1 MSNSSINEILWT
13 KHELISAS
21 KGKDLTTKFL
31 NNKKITGISI
41 DTRSIQQNDLF
52 IAIKGENFD
61 GHDFLEKAIQKGAS
75 GVIVSCKDS
84 ALRYNGLFVKNTHA
98 ALINFAEFSRNRFKG
113 KTIGITGSNGKTTT
127 KDMAKVIFSEFGKT
141 FATPGNN
148 NNIIGLSLSLMKL
161 PSNFNYCILELGMS
175 KKNELKKLSLIAK
188 PDLIIISNVSNNH
201 LENFKSEKDIA
212 LAKSEI
218 FHGLIKNGQI
228 ILNYDNKWY
237 SFLKKIA
244 LNYTDQIIPF
254 GVKKSVFSV
263 FQEKDSFLIKS
274 ENFKT
279 NLYHLPHHLALNLI
293 SILTV
298 VKCLKLDLNKIKEK
312 IKYLSPSDGRG
323 NQFKLRINANK
334 TITVINDAYNSSP
347 HSLKT
352 SLTNLYKN
360 NSNKYVLIIGDM
372 LELGPNSYTY
382 HKKIIPFLKKIS
394 PKTLFTIGNI
404 SKILTDNLKNN
415 FVCRH
420 FKNIKLLEV
429 SFDKLVHNNDTV
441 FVKGSNGTGLYK
453 FCKNLEK
460 KYELGE

>member
-1 MSNSSINEILWT
+1 MNTNSKNEILWT
-13 KHELISAS
+13 KDELIKAS
-21 KGKDLTTKFL
+21 KGKDLSTKFL
-31 NNKKITGISI
+31 NEKKITGISI

-52 IAIKGENFD
+52 IAIKGKNYD
-61 GHDFLEKAIQKGAS
+61 GHDFLEKALKKGAS

-84 ALRYNGLFVKNTHA
+84 AIKYNGLFVKNTYV
-98 ALINFAEFSRNRFKG
+98 ALINFAKFSRNRFKG
-113 KTIGITGSNGKTTT
+113 KIIAITGSNGKTTT
-127 KDMAKVIFSEFGKT
+127 KDFAKIMFNEFGKT

-161 PSNFNYCILELGMS
+161 PYNCHYCILELGMS

-188 PDLIIISNVSNNH
+188 PNLIIISNVSNNH
-201 LENFKSEKDIA
+201 LENFESEEDIA

-218 FHGLIKNGQI
+218 FHGLEKNGQV
-228 ILNYDNKWY
+228 ILNYDNKWF
-237 SFLKKIA
+237 SFLKKVA
-244 LNYTDQIIPF
+244 LNYTNQVIPF
-254 GVKKSVFSV
+254 GIKKSIFSI
-263 FQEKDSFLIKS
+263 FQKKGSFLIKS

-279 NLYHLPHHLALNLI
+279 NLNHLPHHLVLNLI

-298 VKCLKLDLNKIKEK
+298 IKLLKLDLNKIKEK
-312 IKYLSPSDGRG
+312 IKSISPSDGRG
-323 NQFKLRINANK
+323 NQFKLRIDSNK

-372 LELGPNSYTY
+372 LELGPNSYSY
-382 HKKIIPFLKKIS
+382 HKKIIPFVKKLN
-394 PKTLFTIGNI
+394 PKILLTIGNL
-404 SKILTDNLKNN
+404 SKILSDNLKNN
-415 FVCRH
+415 IICKH
-420 FKNIKLLEV
+420 FQNIKLLETN
-429 SFDKLVHNNDTV
+429 FKKLVQNNDTV
-441 FVKGSNGTGLYK
+441 FVKGSNSIGLYK

>member
-1 MSNSSINEILWT
+1 MSTNSKDKILWT
-13 KHELISAS
+13 KNELIKAS
-21 KGKDLTTKFL
+21 KGLDLTEKFL
-31 NNKKITGISI
+31 NDKKITGISI
-41 DTRSIQQNDLF
+41 DTRSINHNDLF
-52 IAIKGENFD
+52 IAIKGKNYD
-61 GHDFLEKAIQKGAS
+61 GHNFLEKAIKKGAS
-75 GVIVSCKDS
+75 GVVVSCKDS
-84 ALRYNGLFVKNTHA
+84 ALRYNGLYVKNTYA
-98 ALINFAEFSRNRFKG
+98 SLINFAEFSRNRFKG
-113 KTIGITGSNGKTTT
+113 KIISITGSNGKTTT
-127 KDMAKVIFSEFGKT
+127 KDMAKIIFKEFGKT

-161 PSNFNYCILELGMS
+161 PYNYNYCILELGMS
-175 KKNELKKLSLIAK
+175 KKSELKKLSLIAK

-218 FHGLIKNGQI
+218 FHGLTKDGQV

-254 GVKKSVFSV
+254 GFKKSIFSV
-263 FQEKDSFLIKS
+263 FQEKDGILIKS
-274 ENFKT
+274 ENFIT
-279 NLYHLPHHLALNLI
+279 NLNHLQHHLALNLI

-298 VKCLKLDLNKIKEK
+298 VKCLKLNLNKIKEK
-312 IKYLSPSDGRG
+312 IKHLSPSDGRG
-323 NQFKLRINANK
+323 NQFRLRINANK

-347 HSLKT
+347 HSLET

-382 HKKIIPFLKKIS
+382 HKKIVPFLKKLS

-404 SKILTDNLKNN
+404 SKILSDNLKNN

-429 SFDKLVHNNDTV
+429 NFDKLVHNNDTV

>member
-31 NNKKITGISI
+31 NNKTITGISI
-41 DTRSIQQNDLF
+41 DTRSIEQNDLF
-52 IAIKGENFD
+52 IAIKGKNFD
-61 GHDFLEKAIQKGAS
+61 GHDFIEKAIQKGAS
-75 GVIVSCKDS
+75 GVIVSRKDS
-84 ALRYNGLFVKNTHA
+84 ALKYNGLFVKNTHT
-98 ALINFAEFSRNRFKG
+98 ALINFAEFSRIRFKG

-127 KDMAKVIFSEFGKT
+127 KDMAKVIFSKFGKT

-218 FHGLIKNGQI
+218 FHGLTKNGQV

-244 LNYTDQIIPF
+244 LNYTDKIIPF
-254 GVKKSVFSV
+254 GFKKSIFSV
-263 FQEKDSFLIKS
+263 FQEKDSILIKS

-279 NLYHLPHHLALNLI
+279 KLNHLQHHLALNLI

-298 VKCLKLDLNKIKEK
+298 AKCLKLDLNKIKEK
-312 IKYLSPSDGRG
+312 IKHLSPSDGRG
-323 NQFKLRINANK
+323 NQFRLRINANK

-360 NSNKYVLIIGDM
+360 NSNKYILIIGDM

-382 HKKIIPFLKKIS
+382 HKKIVPFLKKLS
-394 PKTLFTIGNI
+394 PKTLFTIGNV
-404 SKILTDNLKNN
+404 SKILSDNLKNN

-429 SFDKLVHNNDTV
+429 NFDKLVHNNDTV

-460 KYELGE
+460 KYEIGE

>member
-1 MSNSSINEILWT
+1 MNTNSKKEILWT
-13 KHELISAS
+13 KEELISAS
-21 KGKDLTTKFL
+21 NGKDVTTNFL
-31 NNKKITGISI
+31 NNKKINGISI
-41 DTRSIQQNDLF
+41 DTRSIEPNDLF
-52 IAIKGENFD
+52 IAIKGKNYD
-61 GHDFLEKAIQKGAS
+61 GHDFLEKAVDKGAS
-75 GVIVSCKDS
+75 GVIVSCKYS
-84 ALRYNGLFVKNTHA
+84 ALKYNGLFVQNTHT

-161 PSNFNYCILELGMS
+161 PSNFNFCILELGMS

-201 LENFKSEKDIA
+201 LENFASEEEIA
-212 LAKSEI
+212 IAKSEI

-228 ILNYDNKWY
+228 ILNYDNKWH

-244 LNYTDQIIPF
+244 LNYTDRIIPF
-254 GVKKSVFSV
+254 GVKKSIFSV

-279 NLYHLPHHLALNLI
+279 NLNHLPHHLALNLI

-312 IKYLSPSDGRG
+312 IKHLSPSDGRG

-347 HSLKT
+347 HSLET

-382 HKKIIPFLKKIS
+382 HKKIVPFLKKLN

-404 SKILTDNLKNN
+404 SKILSDNLKNN
-415 FVCRH
+415 VVCRH
-420 FKNIKLLEV
+420 FKNIKFLEEN
-429 SFDKLVHNNDTV
+429 FDKLVHNNDTV
-441 FVKGSNGTGLYK
+441 FIKGSNGTGLYK

>member
-1 MSNSSINEILWT
+1 MNTNSKNEILWT
-13 KHELISAS
+13 KHELIKAS
-21 KGKDLTTKFL
+21 KGEDLTTKFL

-41 DTRSIQQNDLF
+41 DSRSIEKNDLY
-52 IAIKGENFD
+52 IAIKGKNYD
-61 GHDFLEKAIQKGAS
+61 GHDFLKQAIQKGAS

-84 ALRYNGLFVKNTHA
+84 AIKYNGLLVKNTFA

-113 KTIGITGSNGKTTT
+113 EIICITGSNGKTTT
-127 KDMAKVIFSEFGKT
+127 KDMAKIIFSEFGKT

-161 PSNFNYCILELGMS
+161 PYNFHYGILELGMS
-175 KKNELKKLSLIAK
+175 KKNELVKLSLIAK

-201 LENFKSEKDIA
+201 IENFKSEKEIA

-218 FHGLIKNGQI
+218 FHGLKKNGKI
-228 ILNYDNKWY
+228 ILNYDNKWF

-254 GVKKSVFSV
+254 GVKKSIFSI
-263 FQEKDSFLIKS
+263 FQKEGSFLIKS

-279 NLYHLPHHLALNLI
+279 NLNHLPHHLALNLI

-298 VKCLKLDLNKIKEK
+298 VKFLKLDLNRIKEK
-312 IKYLSPSDGRG
+312 IKHLSPTDGRG
-323 NQFKLRINANK
+323 NQFKLKINANK

-347 HSLKT
+347 HSLET
-352 SLTNLYKN
+352 SLANLYKN

-382 HKKIIPFLKKIS
+382 HKKIVPFLKKLS
-394 PKTLFTIGNI
+394 PKTLLTIGKI

-415 FVCRH
+415 FLCKH

-429 SFDKLVHNNDTV
+429 NFDKLVHNNDTV

>member
-1 MSNSSINEILWT
+1 MNNKSKNEILWT
-13 KHELISAS
+13 KEELLRAS
-21 KGKDLTTKFL
+21 NGKDLTTKFL
-31 NNKKITGISI
+31 SNKKVTGISI
-41 DTRSIQQNDLF
+41 DSRSIKQNDLF
-52 IAIKGENFD
+52 IAIKGQNYD
-61 GHDFLEKAIQKGAS
+61 GHDFLEKALQNGAS

-84 ALRYNGLFVKNTHA
+84 ALKYNGLFVKNTYT
-98 ALINFAEFSRNRFKG
+98 ALKDFAEYSRNKFKG
-113 KTIGITGSNGKTTT
+113 KIIGITGSNGKTTT
-127 KDMAKVIFSEFGKT
+127 KDMAKILFSEFGNT

-161 PSNFNYCILELGMS
+161 QYNFQYCILELGMS

-218 FHGLIKNGQI
+218 FHGLKKNGLV

-237 SFLKKIA
+237 SFLEKIA
-244 LNYTDQIIPF
+244 FNYTNEIKPF
-254 GVKKSVFSV
+254 GVNKSIFSI
-263 FQEKDSFLIKS
+263 FKENGNFLIKS
-274 ENFKT
+274 KNFKI
-279 NLYHLPHHLALNLI
+279 NLDHLPHHLALNLI

-298 VKCLKLDLNKIKEK
+298 LKHLKLDLNRVKEK
-312 IKYLSPSDGRG
+312 IRHLSPSDGRG
-323 NQFKLRINANK
+323 NQFKLKLNANK
-334 TITVINDAYNSSP
+334 TITIINDAYNSSP
-347 HSLKT
+347 HSLET
-352 SLTNLYKN
+352 SLKNLYIK

-382 HKKIIPFLKKIS
+382 HKNVVPFLKKLN

-404 SKILTDNLKNN
+404 SKILSDNLKNN
-415 FVCRH
+415 FVCKH

-429 SFDKLVHNNDTV
+429 NFDKLVHNNDTV

>member
-41 DTRSIQQNDLF
+41 DTRSIEQNDLF
-52 IAIKGENFD
+52 IAIKGKNFD

-75 GVIVSCKDS
+75 GVIVSRKDS
-84 ALRYNGLFVKNTHA
+84 ALKYNGLFVKNTLA

-175 KKNELKKLSLIAK
+175 KKSELKKLSLIAK
-188 PDLIIISNVSNNH
+188 PDSIIISNVSNNH
-201 LENFKSEKDIA
+201 LENFKSEEDIA

-218 FHGLIKNGQI
+218 FHGLKKNGQV
-228 ILNYDNKWY
+228 ILNYENKWF

-244 LNYTDQIIPF
+244 LNYTDQIVPF
-254 GVKKSVFSV
+254 GIKKSIFSIS
-263 FQEKDSFLIKS
+263 QEKDNFLIKS

-279 NLYHLPHHLALNLI
+279 NFDHLPHHLALNLI
-293 SILTV
+293 SILTLI
-298 VKCLKLDLNKIKEK
+298 KCLDLDLNKIKEK
-312 IKYLSPSDGRG
+312 IKCLSPSDGRG
-323 NQFKLRINANK
+323 NHFKLRIDANK
-334 TITVINDAYNSSP
+334 TITLINDAYNSSP
-347 HSLKT
+347 YSLKA

-372 LELGPNSYTY
+372 LELGPNSYSY
-382 HKKIIPFLKKIS
+382 HKKIVPFVKKLN
-394 PKTLFTIGNI
+394 PKTLLTIGNI
-404 SKILTDNLKNN
+404 SKILSNDLKNN
-415 FVCRH
+415 FICRH
-420 FKNIKLLEV
+420 YKNVKLLETNFV
-429 SFDKLVHNNDTV
+429 KLVHNNDTV
-441 FVKGSNGTGLYK
+441 FVKGSNSTGLYK
-453 FCKNLEK
+453 FCKDLEK
-460 KYELGE
+460 KYKLGE